1 MTKIQIPEDLIKKIL
16 EIAYLTVFSGLLIYS
31 FLNTT
36 MFQIQWSEN
45 FLPYMRILLITCI
58 FLRMC
63 YSERYSTWE
72 MIICAGIFVVFAVVF
87 RRNGFDEVLNTAL
100 LIIGAR
106 GISFKKLVKIYFAI
120 SLILLLITIAAA
132 LTGHIENL
140 VYMQEGR
147 NIRIAFGCNYPTDF
161 SAHILYLVLAYA
173 YLRKEKISYFEL
185 LLIGGL
191 GVFVYIFCQARLNS
205 ICLGIIMFVFGGYKI
220 WCKKCTKKKC
230 IPFGWKISTVL
241 SAVPVLCVGGM
252 IICSMF
258 FSSNNKFLVLL
269 DRVLNYRLRLG
280 KKGIDLYGLSYLGQ
294 WIPMQGNGGTVKEQ
308 VNYFF
313 LDSSYLYVLL
323 QYGIIV
329 LMIILGA
336 MLIINYRAY
345 LNQDFV
351 LILALCIVAI
361 QCMVEHHLMDM
372 AYNPFLWAVL
382 ADMTVRK
389 VQGKSSI

>member
-1 MTKIQIPEDLIKKIL
+1 MTKIQIPEDSIKKLL
-16 EIAYLTVFSGLLIYS
+16 EIAYLAVFSGLLIYG

-45 FLPYMRILLITCI
+45 FLSYMRILLIACI
-58 FLRMC
+58 LLRMC
-63 YSERYSTWE
+63 YGERYSIWE
-72 MIICAGIFVVFAVVF
+72 MIICAGIFVIFAVVF
-87 RRNGFDEVLNTAL
+87 KRNGFDEVLNAAL

-106 GISFKKLVKIYFAI
+106 GISFKKIVKIYFVI
-120 SLILLLITIAAA
+120 SFLLLLITVTAA

-161 SAHILYLVLAYA
+161 SAHILYLALAYA
-173 YLRKEKISYFEL
+173 YLRKEKITYIEL
-185 LLIGGL
+185 LMIGGL
-191 GVFVYIFCQARLNS
+191 GAFVYIFCQARLNS
-205 ICLGIIMFVFGGYKI
+205 ICLGIIMFVFGGYKL
-220 WCKKCTKKKC
+220 WCKKCTRKKR
-230 IPFGWKISTVL
+230 IAFGWKISAVL
-241 SAVPVLCVGGM
+241 SAIPILCAGGM
-252 IICSMF
+252 ILCSML
-258 FSSNNKFLVLL
+258 FSSNNKFWVLL
-269 DRVLNYRLRLG
+269 DKALSYRLRLG
-280 KKGIDLYGLSYLGQ
+280 KKGIDLYGFSYLGQ

-308 VNYFF
+308 ANYFF

-323 QYGIIV
+323 QYGV
-329 LMIILGA
+329 LVLTIILGI

-351 LILALCIVAI
+351 LMLALCVVAV

-382 ADMTVRK
+382 ADMTVGK
-389 VQGKSSI
+389 VQGKSRI